1 MSFSQGFGMRQ
12 SILAGRRKTV
22 RVGVSSQL
30 ENGDDFR
37 EGMEEIDQRASVA
50 KASADDEM

>member
-1 MSFSQGFGMRQ
+1 MRQ